1 MIEIILRRLGFMLLT
16 MLIVSMAIFIIS
28 EVVPVDVARNILGQ
42 FATEQGIAALREQL
56 GLNCPTG
63 VRYVIWLAGDDWIPP
78 VRDLVGESV
87 LPSGCTPEGLERRGL
102 LRGDMG
108 ISTQYGGPVAPFLMR
123 RLKNSL
129 VLAGISFVAI
139 MPISLLLGAVA
150 GLREGGFLDR
160 FISIA
165 SLVTTSSPTFATG
178 VILIVIFSR
187 WLGILPGISIMM
199 TDSSAFESLEKLV
212 MPIAVLFLA
221 EAGYVARMTRAS
233 MVDVMR
239 QPYVRTAILKGLPR
253 WKVILRH
260 ALPNA
265 LLAPITVIM
274 LHVNWL
280 IGGVV
285 VVEVLFGF
293 PGLGNAL
300 LTASLNKDL
309 YIIEAGSLL
318 MTFVAT
324 ATQLVAD
331 IIYVYLNPRIRFS

>member
-1 MIEIILRRLGFMLLT
+1 MLLT

-28 EVVPVDVARNILGQ
+28 EVVPIDVARNILGQ
-42 FATEQGIAALREQL
+42 FATEEGIAALREQL
-56 GLNCPTG
+56 GLNCSAS
-63 VRYVIWLAGDDWIPP
+63 VRYVIWLVGDDWIPP
-78 VRDLVGESV
+78 ARNIVGEQV
-87 LPSGCTPEGLERRGL
+87 LPSGCTPEGLDRDGL

-108 ISTQYGGPVAPFLMR
+108 ISTQYAAPVAPFLMR

-129 VLAGISFVAI
+129 ILAGISFVLI
-139 MPISLLLGAVA
+139 MPISLLLGAIA
-150 GLREGGFLDR
+150 GLREGGVLDR
-160 FISIA
+160 SISLL

-178 VILIVIFSR
+178 VILLVIFSI
-187 WLGILPGISIMM
+187 WLGVLPGISNIA
-199 TDSSAFESLEKLV
+199 TEEGAFENLNKLV
-212 MPIAVLFLA
+212 MPIIVLFLS

-265 LLAPITVIM
+265 LFAPITLIM
-274 LHVNWL
+274 LHINWL
-280 IGGVV
+280 IGGIV

-293 PGLGNAL
+293 PGLGRAL
-300 LTASLNKDL
+300 LNASLNKDL
-309 YIIEAGSLL
+309 YVIEAGALL

-324 ATQLVAD
+324 STQLIAD
-331 IIYVYLNPRIRFS
+331 IVYVYINPRIRFS